1 MLSFAKLVFALNQN
15 REKILYF
22 VSLPFHSMSEVI
34 SMTSTISRSGRGM
47 VHVLAIQD
55 TNLGDPVI
63 SVIRSSLL

>member
-34 SMTSTISRSGRGM
+34 SMTRTISRSGRGM